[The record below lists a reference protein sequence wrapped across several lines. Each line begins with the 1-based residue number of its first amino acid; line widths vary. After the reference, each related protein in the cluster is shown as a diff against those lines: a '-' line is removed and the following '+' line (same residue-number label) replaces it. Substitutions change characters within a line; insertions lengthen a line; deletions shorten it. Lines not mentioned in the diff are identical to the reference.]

1 MATNKPA
8 FENEDHRLNPKNF
21 RKQDNWWM
29 DTGLE
34 NNGVKEIEEQPL
46 EKKEVVLE
54 NRLSFGS
61 EEDY

>member
-1 MATNKPA
+1 
-8 FENEDHRLNPKNF
+8 
-21 RKQDNWWM
+21 M

-34 NNGVKEIEEQPL
+34 NNGVKEQEEQPL
-46 EKKEVVLE
+46 EKKEVVLA